1 MKDFFD
7 QRRVVKMNGFE
18 VRYNDRVFIVPAKP
32 VTTILIYQRYG
43 YYYIDLEGWELKS
56 SENLI
61 IKERFNLRLASNE
74 TIQVEMKTIEPTIA
88 SKLINKGP
96 EKLKPSALSEEDIQ
110 QMIAKFYALN
120 KLLKKEGLIE

>member
-1 MKDFFD
+1 
-7 QRRVVKMNGFE
+7 MNGFE

-43 YYYIDLEGWELKS
+43 YYAIDLEGWELKS

-61 IKERFNLRLASNE
+61 IKERFNLKLASNE